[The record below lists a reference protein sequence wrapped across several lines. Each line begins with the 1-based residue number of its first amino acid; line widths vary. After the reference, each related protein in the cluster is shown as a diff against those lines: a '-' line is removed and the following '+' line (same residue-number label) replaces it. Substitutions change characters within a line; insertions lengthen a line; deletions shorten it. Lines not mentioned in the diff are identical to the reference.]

1 MIRVKGIILNT
12 RKGEDNMKQISKNR
26 IFGFK
31 FLILLSM
38 LFSILFSSLTVFAER
53 SDVDAVV
60 TMQPG
65 QSEVASVCAQAN
77 ATVGVDILVYTG
89 DDGMLTF
96 SNRLY
101 SELEMEQKR
110 EFMRVALAAT
120 KETSLGV
127 QQQNKL
133 YNFIYEQDNAVSAA
147 VKYLQSDTSADF
159 VAAKEWFRPFS
170 SPLSTIMGVLCL
182 LIFIFMGLSIVFDVA
197 YLALPFFQGLL
208 ERGEERKRPIG
219 VSREAWAANREVETD
234 EKHRGVFSIYLGKR
248 IPAIILMSLCL
259 GYVISGYIYD
269 IVIYFIDAFSSI
281 HL

>member
-1 MIRVKGIILNT
+1 MKSKPIVKRFLLLASF
-12 RKGEDNMKQISKNR
+12 ISV
-26 IFGFK
+26 
-31 FLILLSM
+31 FLV
-38 LFSILFSSLTVFAER
+38 SSLIVFADR
-53 SDVDAVV
+53 SDVDSVI
-60 TMQPG
+60 TMQPS

-77 ATVGVDILVYTG
+77 ATVGEDILVYTG

-96 SNRLY
+96 SNKLY
-101 SELEMEQKR
+101 SELDMEEKR

-127 QQQNKL
+127 QQQNRL

-170 SPLSTIMGVLCL
+170 SPLSTVMGVLCL
-182 LIFIFMGLSIVFDVA
+182 LIFIFMGLSIIFDIG
-197 YLALPFFQGLL
+197 YLVIPMFQGLL
-208 ERGEERKRPIG
+208 EHGEERKRPFG

-234 EKHRGVFSIYLGKR
+234 ERHRNVLSIYLGKR
-248 IPAIILMSLCL
+248 LPAIILMSLCL

-281 HL
+281 HID

>member
-1 MIRVKGIILNT
+1 M
-12 RKGEDNMKQISKNR
+12 RKKLQR
-26 IFGFK
+26 TL
-31 FLILLSM
+31 LILSM
-38 LFSILFSSLTVFAER
+38 LMVLLTSSLSVFADR
-53 SDVDAVV
+53 SDVDATI
-60 TMQPG
+60 TMQPSQG
-65 QSEVASVCAQAN
+65 EIASVCAQAN
-77 ATVGVDILVYTG
+77 ATVGEDILVYTG
-89 DDGMLTF
+89 DDGVLTF
-96 SNRLY
+96 SNKLY
-101 SELEMEQKR
+101 SDLDMEEKR

-127 QQQNKL
+127 QQQNRL

-147 VKYLQSDTSADF
+147 VRYLQSDTSADF

-170 SPLSTIMGVLCL
+170 SPLSTVMGILCL
-182 LIFIFMGLSIVFDVA
+182 LIFIFMGFSIIFDIA

-234 EKHRGVFSIYLGKR
+234 ERHRGVFSIYLGKR

>member
-1 MIRVKGIILNT
+1 MKRNLQRVVL
-12 RKGEDNMKQISKNR
+12 MVSML
-26 IFGFK
+26 
-31 FLILLSM
+31 LILLM
-38 LFSILFSSLTVFAER
+38 SSLTVFADR
-53 SDVDAVV
+53 SDVDAVI
-60 TMQPG
+60 TMQPD
-65 QSEVASVCAQAN
+65 QSEIAYVCAQAN
-77 ATVGVDILVYTG
+77 ATVGEDILVYTG

-96 SNRLY
+96 SNKLY
-101 SELEMEQKR
+101 SELDMEEKR
-110 EFMRVALAAT
+110 EFMRVALSAT

-127 QQQNKL
+127 QQQNRL

-170 SPLSTIMGVLCL
+170 SPLSTLMGVLCL
-182 LIFIFMGLSIVFDVA
+182 MIFVFMGLSILFDVA

-208 ERGEERKRPIG
+208 EHGEERKRPFG

-234 EKHRGVFSIYLGKR
+234 GKHRGVFSIYLSKR
-248 IPAIILMSLCL
+248 VPAIILMSLCL

>member
-1 MIRVKGIILNT
+1 M
-12 RKGEDNMKQISKNR
+12 RKKLQR
-26 IFGFK
+26 TL
-31 FLILLSM
+31 LILSM
-38 LFSILFSSLTVFAER
+38 LMVLLTSSLSVFADR
-53 SDVDAVV
+53 SDVDATI
-60 TMQPG
+60 TMQPSQG
-65 QSEVASVCAQAN
+65 EIASVCAQAN
-77 ATVGVDILVYTG
+77 ATVGEDILVYTG
-89 DDGMLTF
+89 DDGVLTF
-96 SNRLY
+96 SNKLY
-101 SELEMEQKR
+101 SDLDMEEKR
-110 EFMRVALAAT
+110 EFMGVALAAT

-127 QQQNKL
+127 QQQNRL

-147 VKYLQSDTSADF
+147 VRYLQSDTSADF

-170 SPLSTIMGVLCL
+170 SPLSTVMGVLCL
-182 LIFIFMGLSIVFDVA
+182 LIFIFMGFSIIFDIA

-234 EKHRGVFSIYLGKR
+234 ERHRGVFSIYLGKR

>member
-1 MIRVKGIILNT
+1 M
-12 RKGEDNMKQISKNR
+12 RKKLQR
-26 IFGFK
+26 TL
-31 FLILLSM
+31 LILSM
-38 LFSILFSSLTVFAER
+38 LMVLLTSSLSVFADR
-53 SDVDAVV
+53 SDVDATI
-60 TMQPG
+60 TMQPSQG
-65 QSEVASVCAQAN
+65 EIASVCAQAN
-77 ATVGVDILVYTG
+77 ATVGEDILVYTG
-89 DDGMLTF
+89 DDGVLTF
-96 SNRLY
+96 SNKLY
-101 SELEMEQKR
+101 SDLDMEEKR

-127 QQQNKL
+127 QQQNRL

-147 VKYLQSDTSADF
+147 VRYLQSDTSADF

-170 SPLSTIMGVLCL
+170 SPLSTVMGVLCL
-182 LIFIFMGLSIVFDVA
+182 LIFIFMGFSIIFDIA

-234 EKHRGVFSIYLGKR
+234 ERHRGVFSIYLGKR
-248 IPAIILMSLCL
+248 IPALILMSLCL

>member
-1 MIRVKGIILNT
+1 M
-12 RKGEDNMKQISKNR
+12 RKKLQR
-26 IFGFK
+26 TL
-31 FLILLSM
+31 LILSM
-38 LFSILFSSLTVFAER
+38 LMVLLTSSLSVFADR
-53 SDVDAVV
+53 SDVDATI
-60 TMQPG
+60 TMQPSQG
-65 QSEVASVCAQAN
+65 EIASVCAQAN
-77 ATVGVDILVYTG
+77 ATVGEDILVYTG
-89 DDGMLTF
+89 DDGVLTF
-96 SNRLY
+96 SNKLY
-101 SELEMEQKR
+101 SDLDMEEKR

-127 QQQNKL
+127 QQQNRL

-147 VKYLQSDTSADF
+147 VRYLQSDTSADF

-170 SPLSTIMGVLCL
+170 SPLSTVMGVLCL
-182 LIFIFMGLSIVFDVA
+182 LIFIFMGFSIIFDIA

-234 EKHRGVFSIYLGKR
+234 ERHRGVFSIYLGKR

-269 IVIYFIDAFSSI
+269 IIIYFIDAFSSI

>member
-1 MIRVKGIILNT
+1 MKTKIRFKG
-12 RKGEDNMKQISKNR
+12 R
-26 IFGFK
+26 
-31 FLILLSM
+31 FLILISM
-38 LFSILFSSLTVFAER
+38 LTMLLLSSLTVFAER

-60 TMQPG
+60 TLQPG
-65 QSEVASVCAQAN
+65 LSEVSSVCAQAN
-77 ATVGVDILVYTG
+77 ATVGEEILVYTG
-89 DDGMLTF
+89 NDGMLTF
-96 SNRLY
+96 SNKLY
-101 SELEMEQKR
+101 SELDMEQKR
-110 EFMRVALAAT
+110 EFMKVALAAT

-133 YNFIYEQDNAVSAA
+133 YNFIYEQDNSVSAA
-147 VKYLQSDTSADF
+147 VRYLQSDTSADF
-159 VAAKEWFRPFS
+159 VAAKAWFRPFS
-170 SPLSTIMGVLCL
+170 SPLSTVMGVLCL
-182 LIFIFMGLSIVFDVA
+182 MIFIFMGLSIVFDCA

-208 ERGEERKRPIG
+208 ERGEERKRPFG

-234 EKHRGVFSIYLGKR
+234 ERHRGVFTLYLGKR

>member
-1 MIRVKGIILNT
+1 M
-12 RKGEDNMKQISKNR
+12 RKKLQR
-26 IFGFK
+26 TL
-31 FLILLSM
+31 LILSM
-38 LFSILFSSLTVFAER
+38 LMVLLTSSFSVFADR
-53 SDVDAVV
+53 SDVDATI
-60 TMQPG
+60 TMQPSQG
-65 QSEVASVCAQAN
+65 EIASVCAQAN
-77 ATVGVDILVYTG
+77 ATVGEDILVYTG
-89 DDGMLTF
+89 DDGVLTF
-96 SNRLY
+96 SNKLY
-101 SELEMEQKR
+101 SDLDMEEKR

-127 QQQNKL
+127 QQQNRL

-147 VKYLQSDTSADF
+147 VRYLQSDTSADF

-170 SPLSTIMGVLCL
+170 SPLSTVMGVLCL
-182 LIFIFMGLSIVFDVA
+182 LIFIFMGFSIIFDIA

-234 EKHRGVFSIYLGKR
+234 ERHRGVFSIYLGKR

-269 IVIYFIDAFSSI
+269 IIIYFIDAFSSI

>member
-1 MIRVKGIILNT
+1 M
-12 RKGEDNMKQISKNR
+12 RKKLQR
-26 IFGFK
+26 TL
-31 FLILLSM
+31 LILSM
-38 LFSILFSSLTVFAER
+38 LMVLLTSSLSVFADR
-53 SDVDAVV
+53 SDVDATI
-60 TMQPG
+60 TMQPSQG
-65 QSEVASVCAQAN
+65 EIASVCAQAN
-77 ATVGVDILVYTG
+77 ATVGEDILVYTG
-89 DDGMLTF
+89 DDGVLTF
-96 SNRLY
+96 SNKLY
-101 SELEMEQKR
+101 SDLDMEEKR

-127 QQQNKL
+127 QQQNRL
-133 YNFIYEQDNAVSAA
+133 YNFIYGQDNAVSAA
-147 VKYLQSDTSADF
+147 VRYLQSDTSADF

-170 SPLSTIMGVLCL
+170 SPLSTVMGVLCL
-182 LIFIFMGLSIVFDVA
+182 LIFIFMGFSIIFDIA

-234 EKHRGVFSIYLGKR
+234 ERHRGVFSIYLGKR
-248 IPAIILMSLCL
+248 IPALILMSLCL